1 MGGSVA
7 ARTSFFSMDG
17 LSKPSSRAH
26 VTRPVATRS
35 RMGLEGNGMNE
46 QIPIS
51 PNFQARSI
59 GIRRGVRAGRSS
71 VTSKDLIEDAGRAED
86 AEDTEAH
93 FVQGL
98 LAEHDIDGL

>member
-1 MGGSVA
+1 M
-7 ARTSFFSMDG
+7 
-17 LSKPSSRAH
+17 
-26 VTRPVATRS
+26 RS

-51 PNFQARSI
+51 PNFHARSI
-59 GIRRGVRAGRSS
+59 GIRRGDGAGRSF
-71 VTSKDLIEDAGRAED
+71 VTSKGLIEDTGGAED

>member
-1 MGGSVA
+1 MV
-7 ARTSFFSMDG
+7 
-17 LSKPSSRAH
+17 
-26 VTRPVATRS
+26 
-35 RMGLEGNGMNE
+35 LEGNGMNE